1 MADDSLALTTSENRF
16 KIMSNIYNIYAQH
29 YSIIYE
35 FSKLELNIWGVKTP
49 EEVGNGLEFG
59 GHKHKISPE
68 STNHNL
74 NRRLAKTN
82 AKVWLLMSKCWAKNK
97 HIQVTEHSY
106 KKKCI
111 TKPMLLSGL
120 QALTITDPS
129 LKPLEQFQDQMIRQ
143 IAKEK
148 GVVLFL

>member
-1 MADDSLALTTSENRF
+1 MCLVADDSLALTTSENRF

-49 EEVGNGLEFG
+49 KEVGNGLEFG

-106 KKKCI
+106 KKKMYYKTNVI
-111 TKPMLLSGL
+111 VWPPG
-120 QALTITDPS
+120 TDNYRPKS
-129 LKPLEQFQDQMIRQ
+129 
-143 IAKEK
+143 
-148 GVVLFL
+148 